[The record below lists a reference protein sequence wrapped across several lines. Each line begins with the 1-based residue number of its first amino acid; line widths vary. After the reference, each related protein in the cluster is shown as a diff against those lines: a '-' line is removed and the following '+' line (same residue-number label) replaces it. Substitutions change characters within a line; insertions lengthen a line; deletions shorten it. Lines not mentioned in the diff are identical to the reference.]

1 MTIQQTNNEIAKLN
15 GRVSTLKGLPDV
27 ANVSSPIPAAVSS
40 FYSSTLAGGSGPNGT
55 YVISDFFGSAAGV
68 PYNQSLEVAIDFIN
82 QNTTILADIN
92 TLYSQMRNVA
102 TSVYGVP
109 PAVTIPGGPAAGSYA
124 TYDAALLSLATA
136 ANNEIGNILPKLTAN
151 VIAEVNSAWYNAA
164 FTIANEPTNRNKAA
178 IDYGNLQP
186 NYQLAV
192 SAFVP
197 GIGSL
202 GTDTAQGGSAQL
214 FEGLA
219 NTANQYGQA
228 FVGAMREGRNQLG
241 LGQINVGLDNGIPSQ
256 PAQIPPQAPLSSGS
270 YTVAEARTQTQSL

>member
-1 MTIQQTNNEIAKLN
+1 MTIQQTNNEIARLN
-15 GRVSTLKGLPDV
+15 GRVSTLKGLPAA
-27 ANVSSPIPAAVSS
+27 ANVTTPITNAVSS
-40 FYSSTLAGGSGPNGT
+40 FYNSTLAGGSGLNGT
-55 YVISDFFGSAAGV
+55 YVVADFFGSAAGV
-68 PYNQSLEVAIDFIN
+68 PFNQTFTVAIDFIN
-82 QNTTILADIN
+82 RNTAVLVDLN

-102 TSVYGVP
+102 TSAYGSP
-109 PAVTIPGGPAAGSYA
+109 PTVTIPSGPAAGSYA
-124 TYDAALLSLATA
+124 TYDAALLALATA

-151 VIAEVNSAWYNAA
+151 VITEVNSAWYDAA
-164 FTIANEPTNRNKAA
+164 FTIANEPSNRNKAA

-197 GIGSL
+197 SIGAL

-256 PAQIPPQAPLSSGS
+256 PAQVPPQAVLSNGS
-270 YTVAEARTQTQSL
+270 YTVAEARAAVQN